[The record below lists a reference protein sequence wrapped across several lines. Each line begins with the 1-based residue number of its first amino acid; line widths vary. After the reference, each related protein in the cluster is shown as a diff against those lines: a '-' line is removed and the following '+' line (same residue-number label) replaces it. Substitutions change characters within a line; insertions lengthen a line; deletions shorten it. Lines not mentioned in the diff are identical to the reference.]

1 MEPLGFS
8 VVREFV
14 GHGIG
19 RKLHEAPQ
27 LPNYGEAGQGPRRKA
42 GMTLAIELNSEQ
54 QQVYFGEKLA
64 GLLSKAAVVFL
75 EGELGAGKTTLVR
88 GILRGL
94 GWRGNVKSPTYTIVE
109 PYELGGVNLYHFDL
123 YRLADPEE
131 LEYLGLREMLGHGM
145 LFFEWP
151 ERGRGFLPEP
161 DCVIHISHSREGR
174 ELAID
179 AGDRELRQRLETMLQ
194 GS

>member
-1 MEPLGFS
+1 MKLYLPDEEAQ
-8 VVREFV
+8 VRC
-14 GHGIG
+14 
-19 RKLHEAPQ
+19 
-27 LPNYGEAGQGPRRKA
+27 GE
-42 GMTLAIELNSEQ
+42 TLAR
-54 QQVYFGEKLA
+54 
-64 GLLSKAAVVFL
+64 LLPSRAIVFL
-75 EGELGAGKTTLVR
+75 EGNLGAGKTTLVR
-88 GILRGL
+88 GVLRGL
-94 GWRGNVKSPTYTIVE
+94 GWQGNVKSPTYTIVE
-109 PYELGGVNLYHFDL
+109 PYELDGVNLYHFDL

-179 AGDRELRQRLETMLQ
+179 AGDRELRQRLETMLH
-194 GS
+194 GC